1 MSLSEKTPGALKPK
15 KCHPKVLNLSEFPQ
29 LQEVTPMQL
38 YSASTA
44 PALLI
49 GPSCQSTFAPTQTV
63 WQNQQQHYCAGGRSC
78 SRSCS
83 PCGGCRGAAPCPS
96 SVPSSGCSRQL
107 AQRTALPGTEATL
120 PLGSR
125 HPVEPTSPDKLPL
138 AKLEQFRRL

>member
-29 LQEVTPMQL
+29 LQEVTTMQL

-49 GPSCQSTFAPTQTV
+49 GPSCQSTFAPPQTV
-63 WQNQQQHYCAGGRSC
+63 WQNQQQHYCVGGRSC
-78 SRSCS
+78 SPR
-83 PCGGCRGAAPCPS
+83 GGCRGATPCSS

-107 AQRTALPGTEATL
+107 AQHMALPGTEATP